1 MSLRYALSKNLWVLL
16 AYSLI
21 LNITE
26 GQSQELTLVKEL
38 TQSQQRLNS
47 VRERRLQLQ
56 QEMQLLDREIHDVS
70 STLVNMEQQISAS
83 RSVLDE
89 MRFQTK
95 TLSNQIDNSQKELFR
110 NKDQKSLR
118 TAVLNRRIRDIYKR
132 GPLHTLRVL
141 LSSESFSELL
151 TQYRY
156 LYLASYRDRS
166 ILTEVE
172 SLEKGI
178 LDRTREIQEEISHL
192 SSLQYSGLMEVTA
205 LRNIEKKY

>member
-1 MSLRYALSKNLWVLL
+1 MRYALSKNLWVLL

-110 NKDQKSLR
+110 NKD
-118 TAVLNRRIRDIYKR
+118 
-132 GPLHTLRVL
+132 
-141 LSSESFSELL
+141 
-151 TQYRY
+151 
-156 LYLASYRDRS
+156 
-166 ILTEVE
+166 
-172 SLEKGI
+172 
-178 LDRTREIQEEISHL
+178 
-192 SSLQYSGLMEVTA
+192 
-205 LRNIEKKY
+205 